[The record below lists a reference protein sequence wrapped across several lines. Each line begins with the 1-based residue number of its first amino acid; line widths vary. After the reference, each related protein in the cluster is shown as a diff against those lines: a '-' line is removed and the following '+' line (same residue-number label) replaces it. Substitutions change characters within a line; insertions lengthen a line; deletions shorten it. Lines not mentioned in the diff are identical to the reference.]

1 MIGKKYQKSL
11 SWGKETLQIRITCR
25 ELILI
30 QKIYEAKALPFKT
43 HKYRLK
49 VWMAGTWVTKHEDF
63 DGWILDIG
71 IHANSP
77 G

>member
-1 MIGKKYQKSL
+1 MKLKL
-11 SWGKETLQIRITCR
+11 F
-25 ELILI
+25 
-30 QKIYEAKALPFKT
+30 PFNT

-49 VWMAGTWVTKHEDF
+49 VWMAGTWVTKHEVF
-63 DGWILDIG
+63 DGWIPDIG